1 MRLDNSTSDK
11 IKSEHT
17 PESGDH
23 RDTKASANTNSS
35 VVGMDLTKNQK
46 KKLKKKKRKHLLN
59 RLEVQRAKDFIYSS
73 ENEQ

>member
-1 MRLDNSTSDK
+1 MRLDNSSSDK
-11 IKSEHT
+11 VKSENT

-23 RDTKASANTNSS
+23 IASKASTNTNSS